1 MSKERARELR
11 RTMTDAERRQRG
23 CRVIRFW
30 NEEVF
35 LCPDRVVE
43 IIYDALLASAHSR
56 AA

>member
-1 MSKERARELR
+1 
-11 RTMTDAERRQRG
+11 MTDAERRQRG